1 MEHNYTTSHS
11 RYHIMHMDTH
21 KEVLAVFGRQ
31 RQSFD
36 EDKKSLEIR
45 TTPCKQSRRSLI
57 VREIFKNKVE
67 RDKHS

>member
-21 KEVLAVFGRQ
+21 KEVLAFFGRQ

-36 EDKKSLEIR
+36 EDKKSLEIH
-45 TTPCKQSRRSLI
+45 TTPCKQSR